1 MQKVY
6 QFCLVFIFTY
16 KAFANDKKERSSV
29 SVFSTKRF
37 GSLGFYLY
45 LCTKFRQKMKKS
57 VIALLAM
64 TFTALTANG
73 QASKTVSLKV
83 IETSD
88 VHGHFFPYD
97 FMEKKPI
104 KGTLVRASSYINK
117 QRQQYG
123 DRLLLIDNGDIL
135 QGQPCVYWSN
145 YVMPEN
151 ENLAAKVINYMKY
164 DAETVGNHDVE
175 PGQKVY
181 DKWIRE
187 VRCPLLG
194 ANIVKARATSMTST
208 ASKASK
214 EDIYEGL
221 KPYSVHYKDG
231 VKIVVIGML
240 TPAIPNWLNKSI
252 WKGIEFEEMV
262 SCAKKWMKFIRE
274 TEKPDLVFGLFH
286 SGLNG
291 GIKTDDYEEN
301 ATEAVAREVP
311 GFDIIFFGHDHQV
324 HNEWVTNV
332 EGQRVLC
339 IDPSCYVKNVAEAQ
353 IELTY
358 EKGHLTKKEIKGEI
372 VSVLDEEIDQQMLTH
387 FQPTID
393 QVKAYVDRKIGR
405 FEHPIYTRE
414 SFFGNSAFTDL
425 IHNLQLQI
433 SKANVSF
440 NAPLSFNT
448 VIQAGD
454 VTQGDMFKLYRFEN
468 LLFVLRMTGEEIRK
482 HLEFSYDMWTNT
494 MTSPEEHALRLNDA
508 SKEDQQRTG
517 FQYYT
522 FNFDSAA
529 GIDYE
534 VDLTKPDGEKVKILS
549 MSDGTPFDE
558 KKWYK
563 VVMNSYRANGGGE
576 LLTRGAG
583 IPKDSLE
590 GRVLFHTDLD
600 QRHYLTEEIQRMGT
614 IDPQPNHNWKFTP
627 EAWVQPALARDRKQL
642 FGE

>member
-1 MQKVY
+1 M
-6 QFCLVFIFTY
+6 
-16 KAFANDKKERSSV
+16 
-29 SVFSTKRF
+29 TKN
-37 GSLGFYLY
+37 S
-45 LCTKFRQKMKKS
+45 M
-57 VIALLAM
+57 IMAAMMLL
-64 TFTALTANG
+64 TTSLTA
-73 QASKTVSLKV
+73 ATTTKTIKLKV

-88 VHGHFFPYD
+88 IHGHFFPYD

-104 KGTLVRASSYINK
+104 KGTLVRVNTYVKK

-123 DRLLLIDNGDIL
+123 DHLLLIDNGDIL

-145 YVMPEN
+145 YVMPQD
-151 ENLAAKVINYMKY
+151 ENLAASVINYMKY
-164 DAETVGNHDVE
+164 DAETVGNHDIE
-175 PGQKVY
+175 PGHKVY

-194 ANIVKARATSMTST
+194 ANIVVPGASGST
-208 ASKASK
+208 RPFRTYG
-214 EDIYEGL
+214 DIQ
-221 KPYSVHYKDG
+221 PYSVHYIEG

-240 TPAIPNWLNKSI
+240 TPAIPNWLNESI
-252 WKGIEFEEMV
+252 WKGMEFEEMV
-262 SCAKKWMKFIRE
+262 SCAKKWMKYIKE
-274 TEKPDLVFGLFH
+274 NEQPDLIFGLFH
-286 SGLNG
+286 SGLDG
-291 GIKTDDYEEN
+291 GIVTDGMEEN
-301 ATEAVAREVP
+301 ATASVAREVP

-324 HNEWVTNV
+324 HNKWVKNK
-332 EGQRVLC
+332 EGKDVLLV
-339 IDPSCYVKNVAEAQ
+339 DPSCYGKNIAEAE
-353 IELTY
+353 IELTFQN
-358 EKGHLTKKEIKGEI
+358 GHLTKKDIKGEI
-372 VSVLDEEIDQQMLTH
+372 VSVLDEEIDQQMMDH
-387 FQPTID
+387 FQTKID
-393 QVKAYVDRKIGR
+393 QVKAYVNRKIGR

-433 SKANVSF
+433 SKADVSF

-448 VIQAGD
+448 TIQAGD

-468 LLFVLRMTGEEIRK
+468 LLYVLRMTGEEIRK

-494 MTSPEEHALRLNDA
+494 MKSPEDHALLLNDD

-522 FNFDSAA
+522 FNFDSAC

-534 VDLTKPDGEKVKILS
+534 VDLTKPDGQKVHILQLS
-549 MSDGTPFDE
+549 NGQPFDE

-590 GRVLFHTDLD
+590 SRVLFHTPLD
-600 QRHYLTEEIQRMGT
+600 QRHYLTQEIEQMGT
-614 IDPQPNHNWKFTP
+614 IDPKPNHNWRFVP
-627 EAWVQPALARDRKQL
+627 EAWVKPALKRDSLIL
-642 FGE
+642 FGR